1 MFLST
6 CQVLWMI
13 HEFYVFITFI
23 RKEPITNCSILNME
37 RKMAFGPTSWEIKV
51 AHFCLGSWFF
61 TNKMQ
66 TSVTH
71 IILEM
76 YFNRQMSRERNV
88 VKNAFGILKKT
99 FKKLSKSKLHI
110 FFLHDD
116 FRCYWVRVHTKE
128 PPPTG
133 LFYKKHNEVF

>member
-1 MFLST
+1 
-6 CQVLWMI
+6 
-13 HEFYVFITFI
+13 
-23 RKEPITNCSILNME
+23 
-37 RKMAFGPTSWEIKV
+37 
-51 AHFCLGSWFF
+51 
-61 TNKMQ
+61 MQ
-66 TSVTH
+66 TNVKH

-116 FRCYWVRVHTKE
+116 FSCYWVQVHTKE
-128 PPPTG
+128 PPPTR
-133 LFYKKHNEVF
+133 LLYQKDYEVL